1 MAEDDTVTTDGIA
14 AGRMLRNPT
23 TTIHVGDST
32 DGEVQGGDGI
42 EIFDLGSGTDT
53 AGARSNF
60 NIILGGMRWAKPWA
74 CRPFAAALLATPT
87 DSWRTNCWDRDS

>member
-1 MAEDDTVTTDGIA
+1 MAEDDTVTTEGIA

-42 EIFDLGSGTDT
+42 VIFDLGSGTDT

-60 NIILGGMRWAKPWA
+60 NIILGMPPICGRSAYYTDRQLA
-74 CRPFAAALLATPT
+74 DGLLGP
-87 DSWRTNCWDRDS
+87 